1 MTYTGIYIYLA
12 FLILSTLFPI
22 TEFYFTMAAVLRNVE
37 LGLKETGSPVTV
49 PNHPQARLMFYL
61 DCMCSVLSMD
71 NSSPSLNA
79 LRDFRNYTRLS
90 YSQVDELLVLCILLS
105 PDVLLN
111 KCIFLNEEM
120 CRNSCNK
127 FFELSAVSN
136 QMLVTDSVL
145 IGGQQRRVQKI
156 MTFKEAFLRMD
167 YIEPMDYYSQ
177 RLRRIA
183 SSARLEAERRPQR
196 RAINSSPDP
205 SNSGR
210 ASCCIVL

>member
-1 MTYTGIYIYLA
+1 MLLRVTYTGIYINLA

-22 TEFYFTMAAVLRNVE
+22 TEFCFTMAAVLSNVE
-37 LGLKETGSPVTV
+37 LGLKETSSPATV

-61 DCMCSVLSMD
+61 NCMCSVLSMD
-71 NSSPSLNA
+71 DSSPSLDD
-79 LRDFRNYTRLS
+79 LRDYRNYSDLS
-90 YSQVDELLVLCILLS
+90 NSQVDELLVLCVLLS

-145 IGGQQRRVQKI
+145 IGGQRRRVQNI
-156 MTFKEAFLRMD
+156 MTFKESFLRAY
-167 YIEPMDYYSQ
+167 YIEPMDFYSQ

-183 SSARLEAERRPQR
+183 SSSRR
-196 RAINSSPDP
+196 SS
-205 SNSGR
+205 
-210 ASCCIVL
+210 CIVL